1 MSRTAAVAQR
11 PKRVPIGSRD
21 ILTVTGKEAGYHYRV
36 VNDTGDRVQKFLN
49 AGYEFVASKDVQ
61 IGDARVDNPSAEG
74 SKAQVS
80 VDKLTGQ
87 KAFVMRIKDEWYEE
101 DQKAKQDRVKALED
115 AIKNPSGQTDYGSVK
130 IERS

>member
-21 ILTVTGKEAGYHYRV
+21 VLTVVGKEPGYHYRI
-36 VNDTGDRVQKFLN
+36 VNDTGDRIQKFLN
-49 AGYEFVASKDVQ
+49 AGYELVNSKDVQ
-61 IGDARVDNPSAEG
+61 IGDSRVDNPSAEG

-80 VDKLTGQ
+80 VDKATGQ

-101 DQKAKQDRVKALED
+101 DQKAKQDHVQAIED
-115 AIKNPSGQTDYGSVK
+115 AIKQPSGVLDYGSVK
-130 IERS
+130 IER